1 VSNNTTTDFG
11 NADWDKEIFNFTLFG
26 QVALDLPQMDYKN
39 RLNFN
44 PGAIILILTTKPTS
58 AIRKGVAC
66 VNGVLQHLRW
76 RIFVWLKTWSRLYQ
90 CSLRFD
96 HNEI

>member
-1 VSNNTTTDFG
+1 
-11 NADWDKEIFNFTLFG
+11 
-26 QVALDLPQMDYKN
+26 
-39 RLNFN
+39 
-44 PGAIILILTTKPTS
+44 LTTKPTS

-90 CSLRFD
+90 CSLRF
-96 HNEI
+96 